1 LLVYFP
7 FISWLLFF
15 SFGRYLNRRQS
26 PWTGNPKYDGKEA
39 SNMSNSNQ
47 LRKMKFATRQLHAG
61 QSPDTSTGALA
72 VPIHQTTSFVF
83 RDTEHAARLFSLEE
97 TGNIYTRI
105 MNPTTDVFE
114 RRMADLEGG
123 VGALAASSGLA
134 AQMMA
139 IQTICRAGD
148 HFVSASTLYGGSYN
162 QFVFAFKKLGI
173 DVTMVDPS
181 NPANF
186 KKAIRKNT
194 KLIFGESLGNPSINV
209 FPFEA
214 VSRIARKYRIPLVI
228 DNTFATAY
236 LCRPIEWGA
245 NVVVYSTTKYIGGH
259 GTAIGGMII
268 DAGNFDWAGSGRF
281 PDFTEPD
288 ESYHGLTYASLGPA
302 AYIVKARVQVLR
314 DVGACQ
320 APMNSW
326 LFLQGLETLSL
337 RMERH
342 VHNAETVARFLKEHP
357 DVTWV
362 SHPSLP
368 SHPDH
373 ELAKRYFPKGAGAVL
388 SFGIRGG
395 LEAGKLFINNL
406 KLFSHLANIGDAKSL
421 AIHPASTTHS
431 QLTPAQQKSA
441 GVPPEAIRL
450 SIGIEDIEDILWDLS
465 QALTISQSSDYDQ
478 YLMFTSDHLDDTTQ
492 SIILC

>member
-1 LLVYFP
+1 M
-7 FISWLLFF
+7 SD
-15 SFGRYLNRRQS
+15 STKSRR
-26 PWTGNPKYDGKEA
+26 
-39 SNMSNSNQ
+39 
-47 LRKMKFATRQLHAG
+47 MKFATRQLHAG
-61 QSPDTSTGALA
+61 QSPDAATGALA

-83 RDTEHAARLFSLEE
+83 RDTDHAARLFSLEE

-139 IQTICRAGD
+139 IQTICSAGD
-148 HFVSASTLYGGSYN
+148 HFISASTLYGGSYN
-162 QFVFAFKKLGI
+162 QFVFAFRKLGI
-173 DVTMVDPS
+173 EVSIVDPAD
-181 NPANF
+181 PANF
-186 KKAIRKNT
+186 EGAIRENT

-214 VSRIARKYRIPLVI
+214 VSSIARKHRLPLMI

-245 NVVVYSTTKYIGGH
+245 NIVVYSTTKFIGGH

-281 PDFTEPD
+281 PDFTAPD
-288 ESYHGLTYASLGPA
+288 ESYHGLIYASLGPT

-314 DVGACQ
+314 DLGACQ

-342 VHNAETVARFLKEHP
+342 VYNTEKVARFLYDHP
-357 DVTWV
+357 DVSWV

-373 ELAKRYFPKGAGAVL
+373 DLAKRYFPKGAGAVL
-388 SFGIRGG
+388 SFGIKGG
-395 LEAGKLFINNL
+395 LDAGKLFINNL

-441 GVPPEAIRL
+441 GVSPETIRL
-450 SIGIEDIEDILWDLS
+450 SVGIEDIEDILWDLS
-465 QALTISQSSDYDQ
+465 QAITISQTTDYKQ
-478 YLMFTSDHLDDTTQ
+478 YSMFAGEKLDDTTQ
-492 SIILC
+492 PIVLT